1 MKILLEA
8 VMKKAILIEQADLKK
23 LIAERYNVPEKNVV
37 KNQYS
42 FTVVLEEEVPE
53 DDNEGGE

>member
-1 MKILLEA
+1 
-8 VMKKAILIEQADLKK
+8 MKKAILIEQADLKK

-42 FTVVLEEEVPE
+42 FTVVLEEEAPE